1 MEAVLAKAN
10 DLETSVDKFDEAIA
24 VLTEDDPLYTAE
36 VYEQSDTGDALS
48 VQPAAVAER
57 LSRVL
62 TLALPQY
69 ADSTRALVSLPRCK
83 NLSLLLRCHCILLSQ
98 RLLTYLAGTR
108 TWQTISHS
116 SLLAPCHSRSTLF

>member
-83 NLSLLLRCHCILLSQ
+83 TFLCS
-98 RLLTYLAGTR
+98 
-108 TWQTISHS
+108 
-116 SLLAPCHSRSTLF
+116 